1 MNIAIADDVII
12 FTMTRFNFSKL
23 VCLVVKSAGTVPIPP
38 KISSKRFQGRDGE
51 FCKEGRRK
59 AKVISS
65 IKGFLLQCALL
76 LVALT

>member
-1 MNIAIADDVII
+1 MNIAIADDVIM

-51 FCKEGRRK
+51 FDLIFGGDGTPYFLTFGFFCK
-59 AKVISS
+59 
-65 IKGFLLQCALL
+65 
-76 LVALT
+76 